1 MPEDKQSMLLTVAL
15 ENLFQYRYIMTYQ
28 ISIFLIFDDGK
39 VILFSNLKNFTLFL
53 QSDEYSVL

>member
-1 MPEDKQSMLLTVAL
+1 MPEDKQSMVLTVAL

>member
-1 MPEDKQSMLLTVAL
+1 MPEDKQSMLLTVVL

>member
-1 MPEDKQSMLLTVAL
+1 MPDDKQSMLLTVAL

>member
-53 QSDEYSVL
+53 QSDELSVL

>member
-1 MPEDKQSMLLTVAL
+1 MLEDKQSMLLTVAL

>member
-28 ISIFLIFDDGK
+28 ISIFFIFDDGK